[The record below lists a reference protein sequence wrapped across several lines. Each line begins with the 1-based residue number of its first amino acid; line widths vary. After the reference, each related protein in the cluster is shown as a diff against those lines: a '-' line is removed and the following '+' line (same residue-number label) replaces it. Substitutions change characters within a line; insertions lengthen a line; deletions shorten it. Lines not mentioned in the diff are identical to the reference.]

1 MHVDLVLYLLSALPE
16 ILPERGM
23 DAENN
28 SVYVKLIHRCR
39 CVLRISCC
47 IFETAALTEF
57 VHIT

>member
-1 MHVDLVLYLLSALPE
+1 MHVDLVLRLSSALPE
-16 ILPERGM
+16 TRPERAM
-23 DAENN
+23 DVENN

-39 CVLRISCC
+39 CVLRISGC